1 MVVTDAEPVRLAPL
15 APASAIGP
23 PRGLGGAARCCVDT
37 MERSFDMS
45 KSKRARSI
53 KARSASKTRSKA
65 ATRKSAAPHH
75 ESRANSKQAR
85 VLALLRRPNGA
96 TIATIMES
104 TGWQSHSVRGFF
116 AGVVRKKLGLK
127 LASEK
132 TDRGRVY
139 RIAGGGKPGAIEPDT
154 TAAQPSA

>member
-1 MVVTDAEPVRLAPL
+1 
-15 APASAIGP
+15 
-23 PRGLGGAARCCVDT
+23 

-65 ATRKSAAPHH
+65 ATRKRAAPHH
-75 ESRANSKQAR
+75 EARANSKQAR
-85 VLALLRRPNGA
+85 VLGLLRRPNGA

-132 TDRGRVY
+132 TDGGRVY
-139 RIAGGGKPGAIEPDT
+139 RIAGGGKPKSIEPDT
-154 TAAQPSA
+154 SAAQPSA

>member
-1 MVVTDAEPVRLAPL
+1 
-15 APASAIGP
+15 
-23 PRGLGGAARCCVDT
+23 
-37 MERSFDMS
+37 MS
-45 KSKRARSI
+45 KSRRARSS

-65 ATRKSAAPHH
+65 ATRKRAAPDHRA
-75 ESRANSKQAR
+75 RANSKQAR
-85 VLALLRRPNGA
+85 VLALLRRPTGA
-96 TIATIMES
+96 TIASIMET

-132 TDRGRVY
+132 TEGGRVY
-139 RIAGGGKPGAIEPDT
+139 RIAGGGKPAAIEPDT

>member
-1 MVVTDAEPVRLAPL
+1 
-15 APASAIGP
+15 
-23 PRGLGGAARCCVDT
+23 

-45 KSKRARSI
+45 KSKGARSI

-75 ESRANSKQAR
+75 RTRANSKQAR
-85 VLALLRRPNGA
+85 VLGLLRRPNGA

-132 TDRGRVY
+132 TDGGRVY
-139 RIAGGGKPGAIEPDT
+139 RIAGGKPTKMSFLNIRTGLAGPGGFEPPT
-154 TAAQPSA
+154 RPL

>member
-1 MVVTDAEPVRLAPL
+1 
-15 APASAIGP
+15 
-23 PRGLGGAARCCVDT
+23 

-53 KARSASKTRSKA
+53 KARSTSKTRSKA
-65 ATRKSAAPHH
+65 GARKSAAPHH
-75 ESRANSKQAR
+75 GTRANSKQAR
-85 VLALLRRPNGA
+85 VLRLLRRPTGV

-127 LASEK
+127 LASEQ
-132 TDRGRVY
+132 TDGGRVY
-139 RIAGGGKPGAIEPDT
+139 RIAGGDKSGAIEPDT